1 MKSKNERIKLETKN
15 NGKKLNEIYDIAFI
29 FL

>member
-1 MKSKNERIKLETKN
+1 MKSKNERTKLETKN
-15 NGKKLNEIYDIAFI
+15 TGKKLNEIYNNAFI